1 VVEAFAWNPAGVVLA
16 GNTVQI
22 QVTVRNTGGT
32 DGVVNGLAAGE
43 VEAAPSVVGT
53 PTAVAP
59 GLPVTIPG
67 GTVAVFGWSYTA
79 GTCGWV
85 TVTVTVTGS
94 EPETGRTIP
103 AVPASSPAE
112 AVAGSPATLAL
123 VPAAPSGVVG
133 SQVALTARL
142 TDTCGIGVPGRS
154 LSFSVLPADAVVQP
168 ATRVTGL
175 DGKAVVTLVLGGE
188 PGSNRVRVL
197 LVSPSL
203 SASVVVEGLPNPL
216 SLAGPGSA
224 LDANVFRLGSGTPL
238 TVRVAPRTG
247 GATTVRV
254 FTASGRLVQT
264 LTKLVPIG
272 QGQYLVVWDGRD
284 NSGDPVVRGVYL
296 IRVQGDGADEILKV
310 VVR

>member
-1 VVEAFAWNPAGVVLA
+1 
-16 GNTVQI
+16 
-22 QVTVRNTGGT
+22 
-32 DGVVNGLAAGE
+32 
-43 VEAAPSVVGT
+43 
-53 PTAVAP
+53 
-59 GLPVTIPG
+59 
-67 GTVAVFGWSYTA
+67 
-79 GTCGWV
+79 
-85 TVTVTVTGS
+85 VTGS

-247 GATTVRV
+247 GAPTV
-254 FTASGRLVQT
+254 RLVQT